1 MEMIRILASL
11 MAIALLGAPTVSAQ
25 SWAPGD
31 ARDARQNGDIIPL
44 ANIIKQLKRQHGG
57 QYLGAEL
64 FSKPGGGSEYH
75 VSWEKDGRK
84 LLFVVDAQSG
94 RVIRTSGG

>member
-1 MEMIRILASL
+1 MKRILASL
-11 MAIALLGAPTVSAQ
+11 FAIALLGAPAVSAQ
-25 SWAPGD
+25 SWAPDD

-44 ANIIKQLKRQHGG
+44 ATIIRRLKSQHGG

-75 VSWEKDGRK
+75 VSWEKNGRK
-84 LLFVVDAQSG
+84 LLFIVDAKSG

>member
-1 MEMIRILASL
+1 MKRVLASL
-11 MAIALLGAPTVSAQ
+11 FAIALLGGGTVSAQ

-31 ARDARQNGDIIPL
+31 ARDARQNGEIIPL
-44 ANIIKQLKRQHGG
+44 ARIIRQLKSEHGG

-64 FSKPGGGSEYH
+64 FSKPTGGSEYH
-75 VSWEKDGRK
+75 VSWEKNGRK
-84 LLFVVDAQSG
+84 LLFIVDAQSG